1 MSETLKDI
9 RTTVSGIKGLIMLL
23 QAHQRELVSKGE
35 PDPSEGSLEAA
46 RLAIDQLKEKIEAIV
61 GPEESTG
68 AEGFEVEVHESEDQS
83 QTE

>member
-1 MSETLKDI
+1 MSEVMKDI
-9 RTTVSGIKGLIMLL
+9 RTTISGIKGLIML
-23 QAHQRELVSKGE
+23 
-35 PDPSEGSLEAA
+35 PDPSEGSLETA

-61 GPEESTG
+61 GPEEPTG

>member
-1 MSETLKDI
+1 MSEVMKDI

-23 QAHQRELVSKGE
+23 QAHQRDLADKGE
-35 PDPSEGSLEAA
+35 PDPSEGSLDTA
-46 RLAIDQLKEKIEAIV
+46 RLAIDQLKEKIEVIV